1 MRGDREAGVPAVIT
15 HTDDR
20 PERPR
25 PTVRLVGQD
34 GNAFMVMGLAFRAL
48 REAGWSKE
56 ERLAFQA
63 EATSGDYHH
72 LLRTVMKYLDVE

>member
-1 MRGDREAGVPAVIT
+1 MIT
-15 HTDDR
+15 ATNDA

-25 PTVRLVGQD
+25 PTVKLVGAD

-63 EATSGDYHH
+63 EAKGGDYQH
-72 LLRTVMKYLDVE
+72 LLRTVMKYLEVE

>member
-1 MRGDREAGVPAVIT
+1 MIAPDKVNA
-15 HTDDR
+15 
-20 PERPR
+20 ERPR
-25 PTVRLVGQD
+25 PVVRLVGED
-34 GNAFMVMGLAFRAL
+34 GNAFMVLGLVFRAL

-63 EATSGDYHH
+63 EATSGDYNH